1 VSDDA
6 EPITIDLEDRGI
18 EGVAETGGARQ
29 HRREHRLDVGRGAR
43 GDAEDLA
50 GGRLLLLC
58 CFWWYREKK

>member
-50 GGRLLLLC
+50 GGRLLL
-58 CFWWYREKK
+58 